1 MLIVAGHLTVA
12 ATQREAYLA
21 GCERVVEHARQ
32 MPGCLDFAISA
43 DRVDPQRINVFE
55 RWRSRTE
62 LEAFRGDG
70 PDDAA
75 SGALLGAAVAE
86 YDVAA
91 ERSLTGADLE

>member
-21 GCERVVEHARQ
+21 GCEGVVEQARRT
-32 MPGCLDFAISA
+32 PGCLDFAISA

-91 ERSLTGADLE
+91 ECSLTGADLE

>member
-12 ATQREAYLA
+12 ATQRDAYLA
-21 GCERVVEHARQ
+21 GSERVVEQARR
-32 MPGCLDFAISA
+32 MPGSLDFAISA

>member
-21 GCERVVEHARQ
+21 GCERVVEQARR

-75 SGALLGAAVAE
+75 SGRYWGCCCRIRRRCGAVA
-86 YDVAA
+86 D
-91 ERSLTGADLE
+91 RS